1 MEIPAVSE
9 MHRDA
14 APAAPP
20 AAESAK
26 YKDEPR
32 GSPSNRSHYFLG
44 DCCQEPPSK
53 DAVSSYDHYWDCCGC
68 PEIDPQG
75 ACGPL
80 ACCGCGCKLAL
91 CAADVACL
99 CLPRAAGACAERV
112 REASDFKRAHQT
124 RAHFDPY
131 PASFG
136 EAKGCAGKLLWTFG
150 TCGNLHYPF
159 GNAGVACCGKICWT
173 EERNS

>member
-20 AAESAK
+20 AAEPAK

-53 DAVSSYDHYWDCCGC
+53 DAVSSYDHHWDCCGC
-68 PEIDPQG
+68 PEVRRDG
-75 ACGPL
+75 AYGP
-80 ACCGCGCKLAL
+80 CSVCGCGCKLAL
-91 CAADVACL
+91 CASNVACL
-99 CLPRAAGACAERV
+99 CLPACAGAYAERV
-112 REASDFKRAHQT
+112 RGAADFTRDHQT
-124 RAHFDPY
+124 KPYFDPY
-131 PASFG
+131 PAFWS
-136 EAKGCAGKLLWTFG
+136 EAKGLRGKCLWTAA
-150 TCGNLHYPF
+150 CCNLYYPF
-159 GNAGVACCGKICWT
+159 GNAGFACCGKICWT
-173 EERNS
+173 EEQSS